1 MTDNEVLE
9 YFSKWKVIPWKRI
22 EEKYKEYLLNRFIDT
37 NIYSDS
43 INKTLSECLYRLKHN
58 IENIP
63 KCPICG
69 KPVKSRIWQ
78 FALTCGDIK
87 CSSKLQHQHYEEN
100 CLKKHG
106 VTNYTKLPEVKEK
119 MYNTCLKKYGCKS
132 PLGNKDIWNLT
143 RKHTIEKYGAAY
155 NKEKFNETIMKR
167 YGVKWFTQTDKLKH
181 FSHTEEAEQKRYITS
196 KRNGTLNTSK
206 EENIIF
212 KLLKVK
218 FPDTICHYKD
228 KNRYPFV
235 CDFYIPSLDLFIEY
249 QGSMF
254 HNKRPS
260 LGTEEDLKEVEEIKQ
275 KSKKRKQITGKQK
288 TRYDSLIET
297 WTIRDVNKRETAK
310 KNNLNYL
317 EFFTIIELQNWL
329 NTFNEYEGDK

>member
-1 MTDNEVLE
+1 MN
-9 YFSKWKVIPWKRI
+9 FIINSI
-22 EEKYKEYLLNRFIDT
+22 ERESAKAILIKL
-37 NIYSDS
+37 S
-43 INKTLSECLYRLKHN
+43 INEPSINPKLRDVSFTTWIQPLKVYDVVDN
-58 IENIP
+58 TVYIMVNMNASVEYIE
-63 KCPICG
+63 K
-69 KPVKSRIWQ
+69 
-78 FALTCGDIK
+78 
-87 CSSKLQHQHYEEN
+87 
-100 CLKKHG
+100 
-106 VTNYTKLPEVKEK
+106 
-119 MYNTCLKKYGCKS
+119 
-132 PLGNKDIWNLT
+132 
-143 RKHTIEKYGAAY
+143 KYGAAY

-228 KNRYPFV
+228 KKRYPFV

-254 HNKRPS
+254 HNKRPY
-260 LGTEEDLKEVEEIKQ
+260 LGTEEDLKEVEDIKQ
-275 KSKKRKQITGKQK
+275 KSEKRKQITGKQK

-297 WTIRDVNKRETAK
+297 WTVRDTLKRETAK
-310 KNNLNYL
+310 KNELNYL
-317 EFFTIIELQNWL
+317 EFFTFDEFIGWL
-329 NTFNEYEGDK
+329 NEQ